1 MMKIKTERAF
11 NRAMRKM
18 IRRVIDGHRPLPKNP
33 TRDDLEVLAECVKR
47 GFFCAVVTDE
57 SGEVPRN
64 MVGVP
69 MVDYIQEQA
78 VLLPG
83 LVFLHPDDTKV
94 RANIALVISGLA
106 LLATVLLGIAELRC

>member
-1 MMKIKTERAF
+1 MIKSERQF

-18 IRRVIDGHRPLPKNP
+18 IRRVIAGERPLPENP

-47 GFFCAVVTDE
+47 GYIFSATTNE
-57 SGEVPRN
+57 RGEMPRN
-64 MVGVP
+64 QLGVP
-69 MVDYIQEQA
+69 IVDYISEQT

-106 LLATVLLGIAELRC
+106 LLSTVLFELIRLRC

>member
-1 MMKIKTERAF
+1 MIKSERQF

-18 IRRVIDGHRPLPKNP
+18 IRRVIAGKRPLPENP

-47 GFFCAVVTDE
+47 GYIFSATTNE
-57 SGEVPRN
+57 RGEMPRN
-64 MVGVP
+64 QLGVP
-69 MVDYIQEQA
+69 IVDYISEQTF
-78 VLLPG
+78 LLPG

-106 LLATVLLGIAELRC
+106 LLSTVLFELIRLRC